1 MKKNNQSY
9 HVSHILVQH
18 EYEAQDLLKKL
29 AGGASFEE
37 LARVFSKC
45 NSSARGGDL
54 GPIPLGAADEN
65 FEEAAVILK
74 SGEMT
79 LKPVR
84 SRFGYHLIW
93 KK

>member
-1 MKKNNQSY
+1 MKKSPNSY

-29 AGGASFEE
+29 NEGANFEE

-45 NSSARGGDL
+45 NSAARGGDL

-65 FEEAAVILK
+65 FEEAAVLLK

-84 SRFGYHLIW
+84 SRFGYHLIL
-93 KK
+93 KM